1 MIYER
6 STLAVAIFAVFVGIT
21 LGLSFYLG
29 RRAKSA
35 SGYFAAGG
43 GIHWFVNGIAF
54 AGDYLSAASFLGICG
69 MIAFYGYDGF
79 LYSVGYLAGWIVAL
93 FVVAEPLKRMGK
105 FTFADA
111 LDSQFHSRGIKL
123 TAAISTLA
131 VSIFY
136 LIPQMVGAGA
146 LIKPLLGFSHATGVI
161 TVGAVVILI
170 VTTAGMVS
178 TTYVQFIKGSL
189 LVIFSTVLVVM
200 ILNRGLSSK
209 AEGEPVTKLV
219 SALIGDVV
227 VMIREDEIVT
237 LRHTD
242 AKLTYG
248 DIYDR
253 SKASFVKFLDSAV
266 VPRGEFEELP
276 ASASDKARR
285 IVRFKSKSDERVLT
299 WLELSDPPVC
309 RSSGSYVARPNGPV
323 TLQLND
329 KQYALGALV
338 KLNGGQ
344 HESGSLNP
352 IEFIR
357 EFSDSEILTWPK
369 QTVEGNVLEGRSKA
383 EIYFPKYVAG
393 KDLLLPG
400 NHPTFK
406 GIRSDKLTDK
416 LNFLSLML
424 ALFGGTASLPHIL
437 IRYYTVKD
445 QASARKSTIVGIAS
459 IGFFYVLTLYIGL
472 GAMTSGALD
481 VTNSNMAAPLLAKS
495 FSEWLFAVISAIAF
509 TTVLGTV
516 SGLIIAAS
524 GAVAHDI
531 CGTLLKMEMTD
542 FQKIR
547 IAKIASVAV
556 GIIAIVLGILFEK
569 MNVSYLVGWAFSVA
583 ASANLPSLIMLIF
596 WKGTTKQGITAAITV
611 GVISSLSWILLS
623 ADTFKDVYGLDPA
636 KALVPFSQ
644 PGIVT
649 IPLGFAVLIG
659 VSLLTRRREVAA

>member
-6 STLAVAIFAVFVGIT
+6 STLAVAIFAIFVGIT

-189 LVIFSTVLVVM
+189 LVVFSTLLVGM
-200 ILNRGLSSK
+200 ILGRGLETK
-209 AEGEPVTKLV
+209 VGQWDRARNEGKSMPTVYAPLANYYPNPRPQMLTLTHDKGYQPIDADGVWRDRPYARVRAADSGEVITMRTAKPGQSMSDAVGVALTVTKTASGQTLV
-219 SALIGDVV
+219 GSLPLGKEDGQRVLHPVGNTIKLPGEDVFQTGPLGPIDFIKTLSESQVEVWNSEQIKEANGDVTTV
-227 VMIREDEIVT
+227 YYSTPTKGSDV
-237 LRHTD
+237 LR
-242 AKLTYG
+242 
-248 DIYDR
+248 
-253 SKASFVKFLDSAV
+253 
-266 VPRGEFEELP
+266 
-276 ASASDKARR
+276 
-285 IVRFKSKSDERVLT
+285 
-299 WLELSDPPVC
+299 
-309 RSSGSYVARPNGPV
+309 
-323 TLQLND
+323 
-329 KQYALGALV
+329 
-338 KLNGGQ
+338 
-344 HESGSLNP
+344 
-352 IEFIR
+352 
-357 EFSDSEILTWPK
+357 
-369 QTVEGNVLEGRSKA
+369 
-383 EIYFPKYVAG
+383 
-393 KDLLLPG
+393 PG
-400 NHPTFK
+400 LHPTFK

-524 GAVAHDI
+524 GAVAHDV

-542 FQKIR
+542 TQKIR
-547 IAKIASVAV
+547 IAKIASVVV

-596 WKGTTKQGITAAITV
+596 WKGTTKHGITAAITV

-659 VSLLTRRREVAA
+659 VSLMTKRRELAA